1 MHSFGFQY
9 FLYGMAAC
17 SFMKIS
23 LRHALGMFLLAPT
36 FLVAQ
41 DGAKYYK
48 VDAITPVG
56 IIVRHAGGVEWVDA
70 PLSDSARRERIL
82 SGKDPEVLARIPDM
96 IPDIKQAA
104 PASRFAGNGGN
115 SFVYD
120 GSRAPSAGRLA
131 GVVNS
136 IKSSYAAENTQE
148 VIRHLP
154 GGGSPRELPWEFV
167 ANEAGMLLLWFHN
180 TDESDPRNAAISEY
194 IRQQHRPDILLY
206 RLLVRPWLKK
216 EK

>member
-1 MHSFGFQY
+1 
-9 FLYGMAAC
+9 
-17 SFMKIS
+17 MKIS

-36 FLVAQ
+36 FLNAQ
-41 DGAKYYK
+41 DDAKYYK
-48 VDAITPVG
+48 VEAVTPIG

-70 PLSDSARRERIL
+70 PLSDSARRVRIL
-82 SGKDPEVLARIPDM
+82 SGKDSEVLAR

-104 PASRFAGNGGN
+104 PATRFAVNGGN

-180 TDESDPRNAAISEY
+180 ADESAPRNAAISEY

>member
-1 MHSFGFQY
+1 
-9 FLYGMAAC
+9 
-17 SFMKIS
+17 
-23 LRHALGMFLLAPT
+23 MFLLAPS
-36 FLVAQ
+36 FLNAQ
-41 DGAKYYK
+41 DGTKYYK
-48 VDAITPVG
+48 VEAVTPVG

-70 PLSDSARRERIL
+70 TLSDSARRVRIL
-82 SGKDPEVLARIPDM
+82 SGKDSEVLARIPDT
-96 IPDIKQAA
+96 KQAA
-104 PASRFAGNGGN
+104 PATRFAGNGGN

-136 IKSSYAAENTQE
+136 IKSSYASENTQE

-154 GGGSPRELPWEFV
+154 GGGSSRELPWEFV

-180 TDESDPRNAAISEY
+180 ADESDPRNAAISEY

>member
-1 MHSFGFQY
+1 
-9 FLYGMAAC
+9 
-17 SFMKIS
+17 MKIS

-36 FLVAQ
+36 FLNAQ
-41 DGAKYYK
+41 DDAKYYK
-48 VDAITPVG
+48 VEAVTSVG

-70 PLSDSARRERIL
+70 PLSDSARRVRIL
-82 SGKDPEVLARIPDM
+82 SGKDSEVLAR

-104 PASRFAGNGGN
+104 PATRFAVNGGN

-120 GSRAPSAGRLA
+120 GSRAPSAGRLG

-180 TDESDPRNAAISEY
+180 ADESDPRNAAISEY